1 METGSLDRLNP
12 PPISQAACRERLVAQ
27 TVPLLEEQQLFS
39 SQLFDVDRPAGRVR
53 MTVWQRHFKGV
64 LKQRS
69 RLEVPVVFERE
80 GEQYDVELSCPQP
93 FDEPRRQ
100 VFDEI
105 KPEGRI
111 GTTQPGQNVGQQEW
125 ANSRDHP
132 HPQGSA
138 ERLATGASGFDE
150 IFPLIEY
157 APRPLDNF
165 EAKRGQHDPALGA
178 VDEWGLK
185 DVFQFLY
192 AGTQGRLCHMTG
204 PRRVPEMAVIGQHD
218 QMLELAE
225 TRQVHHRLPKRPLG
239 PSQCADQ
246 GARFDVPTLGKR
258 DFYQFAIRDGG
269 GSVRRRTV
277 VPVNVTARHD
287 DNHREAADTGMDGLL
302 GWF

>member
-1 METGSLDRLNP
+1 
-12 PPISQAACRERLVAQ
+12 
-27 TVPLLEEQQLFS
+27 
-39 SQLFDVDRPAGRVR
+39 

-69 RLEVPVVFERE
+69 RLEVPAVFERE
-80 GEQYDVELSCPQP
+80 GEQYDVELSCPQL

-157 APRPLDNF
+157 APRPLDNV
-165 EAKRGQHDPALGA
+165 EAERGQYDPALGA

-192 AGTQGRLCHMTG
+192 AGAQGRLCHMTG

-218 QMLELAE
+218 QVLELAE
-225 TRQVHHRLPKRPLG
+225 TRQVYHRLRKRPL
-239 PSQCADQ
+239 
-246 GARFDVPTLGKR
+246 VPV
-258 DFYQFAIRDGG
+258 
-269 GSVRRRTV
+269 SVRIKAPALTCRRS
-277 VPVNVTARHD
+277 VNATFTSSPFGMAAAAWG
-287 DNHREAADTGMDGLL
+287 EAQIERFRSGILQIPHESVEPGANRGTLRR
-302 GWF
+302 W